1 MATGHWPA
9 FWGKRMK
16 KNFIRLFSI
25 LFLVLSFTNCKTTQ
39 TESDSVEN
47 TKDKNSRAIVLY
59 DRNAKE
65 TYYLEDEK
73 EIKKVLALLPKNPNV
88 AYNTKYMLT
97 SGLFN
102 EHPYADYTLYV
113 KKNRKIT
120 KEYHI
125 DIDNRVWITNKS
137 FLTTW
142 FFPRKNIEKI
152 IAKMHK
158 GIKHTETIEDLTER
172 RQFIEGLR
180 ADDNVLYIHL
190 RRDFDLRMGSFYIY
204 VPASEDENIDSRE
217 IVDNLREHYGDRR
230 NTLSKEIHNYSNPKR
245 TRYIKETQEIEFEMS
260 WTKEMYDKLDIYRKS
275 EFREENYKT
284 HQTFDYYTKD

>member
-1 MATGHWPA
+1 MLL
-9 FWGKRMK
+9 
-16 KNFIRLFSI
+16 FID
-25 LFLVLSFTNCKTTQ
+25 CKSTQ
-39 TESDSVEN
+39 TESTVSEKESLN
-47 TKDKNSRAIVLY
+47 NNETLVLY
-59 DRNAKE
+59 CTKAKE
-65 TYYLEDEK
+65 TYYLENKK
-73 EIKKVLALLPKNPNV
+73 EIKKVLSLLPRIPNV
-88 AYNTKYMLT
+88 VYDVKYGLT

-180 ADDNVLYIHL
+180 ADDNVLYIYL

-204 VPASEDENIDSRE
+204 VPSSEDGNIDSRE
-217 IVDNLREHYGDRR
+217 IVDNLREHYGDTKR
-230 NTLSKEIHNYSNPKR
+230 TLSKEIHNYTTPKLK
-245 TRYIKETQEIEFEMS
+245 RYIEETQEIEFEMS

>member
-1 MATGHWPA
+1 
-9 FWGKRMK
+9 MK

-25 LFLVLSFTNCKTTQ
+25 LFLVLSFTNCKTTHV
-39 TESDSVEN
+39 ESDSAEN
-47 TKDKNSRAIVLY
+47 TKDKNSRIIVLY
-59 DRNAKE
+59 DRNVKE
-65 TYYLEDEK
+65 TYYLEDKK
-73 EIKKVLALLPKNPNV
+73 EIKKVLSLLPKIVNIGYDV
-88 AYNTKYMLT
+88 KV
-97 SGLFN
+97 GLGTIFLGN
-102 EHPYADYTLYV
+102 IHPYSEYCLYV
-113 KKNRKIT
+113 YKNGEIDKEISISKKNSVWYT
-120 KEYHI
+120 K
-125 DIDNRVWITNKS
+125 KS
-137 FLTTW
+137 LTYW
-142 FFPRKNIEKI
+142 LFPKKNIEKI

-180 ADDNVLYIHL
+180 ADDNVLYIDL

-204 VPASEDENIDSRE
+204 VPASEDETIDSRK

-230 NTLSKEIHNYSNPKR
+230 NTLSKEIHNYSYPKR
-245 TRYIKETQEIEFEMS
+245 KRYIEETQEIEFEMR

>member
-1 MATGHWPA
+1 
-9 FWGKRMK
+9 MK

-88 AYNTKYMLT
+88 VYDIKYVLEW
-97 SGLFN
+97 GIFG
-102 EHPYADYTLYV
+102 PYSDYTIYV
-113 KKNRKIT
+113 RKNNKIT
-120 KEYHI
+120 KEYYI
-125 DIDNRVWITNKS
+125 DIDNCVWITNKS

-152 IAKMHK
+152 ISKMHK
-158 GIKHTETIEDLTER
+158 GIRHTETIENLSER
-172 RQFIEGLR
+172 RHFIERLMS
-180 ADDNVLYIHL
+180 DNNVLYIDL
-190 RRDFDLRMGSFYIY
+190 RRDFDFRMGSFYIY
-204 VPASEDENIDSRE
+204 VPASEDETIDSRG

-230 NTLSKEIHNYSNPKR
+230 NTLSKEIHNYSYPKR
-245 TRYIKETQEIEFEMS
+245 KRYIEETQEIEFEMR

>member
-1 MATGHWPA
+1 
-9 FWGKRMK
+9 MK

-25 LFLVLSFTNCKTTQ
+25 LFLVLSFTNCKTTHV
-39 TESDSVEN
+39 ESDSAEN
-47 TKDKNSRAIVLY
+47 TKDKNSRIIVLY
-59 DRNAKE
+59 DSNSKE

-73 EIKKVLALLPKNPNV
+73 EIKKVLSLLPKIPNV

-97 SGLFN
+97 FGLFN

-113 KKNRKIT
+113 KKNRKII

-152 IAKMHK
+152 ISKMHK
-158 GIKHTETIEDLTER
+158 GIKHTETIEDPLER
-172 RQFIEGLR
+172 RRFIEVLR
-180 ADDNVLYIHL
+180 TDDNVLYIDL
-190 RRDFDLRMGSFYIY
+190 QGDFDLSMGSFYIY
-204 VPASEDENIDSRE
+204 VPSSEDETIDSRE

-230 NTLSKEIHNYSNPKR
+230 NTLSKEIHNYSYPKR
-245 TRYIKETQEIEFEMS
+245 KRYIEETQEIEFEMR
-260 WTKEMYDKLDIYRKS
+260 WTKEMYDKVDIYRKS

>member
-1 MATGHWPA
+1 
-9 FWGKRMK
+9 MK

-88 AYNTKYMLT
+88 AYDIKYMLT

-113 KKNRKIT
+113 RKNNKIT
-120 KEYHI
+120 KEYYI
-125 DIDNRVWITNKS
+125 DIDNRVWITNES

-142 FFPRKNIEKI
+142 FFPKKNIEKI

-180 ADDNVLYIHL
+180 ADDNVLYIDL
-190 RRDFDLRMGSFYIY
+190 RRDFDFRIGSFYIY

-230 NTLSKEIHNYSNPKR
+230 NTLSKEIHNYSYPKR
-245 TRYIKETQEIEFEMS
+245 TRYIKETREIEFEMS

-284 HQTFDYYTKD
+284 HQTFDYYTKE

>member
-1 MATGHWPA
+1 
-9 FWGKRMK
+9 MK

-88 AYNTKYMLT
+88 AYDIKYMLT

-152 IAKMHK
+152 ISKMHK
-158 GIKHTETIEDLTER
+158 GVKHTVIISDVSEQ
-172 RQFIEGLR
+172 RQFI
-180 ADDNVLYIHL
+180 V
-190 RRDFDLRMGSFYIY
+190 
-204 VPASEDENIDSRE
+204 
-217 IVDNLREHYGDRR
+217 
-230 NTLSKEIHNYSNPKR
+230 
-245 TRYIKETQEIEFEMS
+245 
-260 WTKEMYDKLDIYRKS
+260 
-275 EFREENYKT
+275 
-284 HQTFDYYTKD
+284 

>member
-1 MATGHWPA
+1 M
-9 FWGKRMK
+9 
-16 KNFIRLFSI
+16 
-25 LFLVLSFTNCKTTQ
+25 SFTNCKTTQ

>member
-9 FWGKRMK
+9 LKERKIK
-16 KNFIRLFSI
+16 KNFIRLISI
-25 LFLVLSFTNCKTTQ
+25 LFLISFFVSCNSTQ
-39 TESDSVEN
+39 IESNSTESLSDN
-47 TKDKNSRAIVLY
+47 NQRLVLY
-59 DRNAKE
+59 CTKAKE

-73 EIKKVLALLPKNPNV
+73 EIKNILHKFPKIISIGYLAKTFFVLNSRT
-88 AYNTKYMLT
+88 YY
-97 SGLFN
+97 SYF
-102 EHPYADYTLYV
+102 LYL
-113 KKNRKIT
+113 KKGNSIQ
-120 KEYHI
+120 KEIFISTDSHVWAHKGAFMNYHFS
-125 DIDNRVWITNKS
+125 K
-137 FLTTW
+137 
-142 FFPRKNIEKI
+142 KNIEKI

-180 ADDNVLYIHL
+180 ADDNVLYIDL
-190 RRDFDLRMGSFYIY
+190 RRDFDFRIGSFYIY

-230 NTLSKEIHNYSNPKR
+230 NTLSKEIHNYSYPKR
-245 TRYIKETQEIEFEMS
+245 TQYIKETQEIEFEMS

-284 HQTFDYYTKD
+284 HQTFDYYTKE